1 MAARREDKNNATK
14 IDNMMV
20 RQEEALKTKRKTRS
34 EQNEMSKIRN
44 ATESERRQ
52 QREKQQKNASLRR
65 RNV

>member
-20 RQEEALKTKRKTRS
+20 RQEEALKTKRKTRN